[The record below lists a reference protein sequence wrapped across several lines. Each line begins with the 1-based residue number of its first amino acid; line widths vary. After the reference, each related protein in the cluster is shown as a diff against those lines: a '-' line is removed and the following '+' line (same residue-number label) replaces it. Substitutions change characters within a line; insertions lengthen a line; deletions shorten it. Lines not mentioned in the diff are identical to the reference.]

1 MSRDRT
7 LPRLAVWMLSRILR
21 GRRSEALIGDL
32 AEEYRQGR
40 SRTWYWR
47 QALWAIVVELREHPP
62 RRLGLGALRLAM
74 IATLL
79 VGASFGAKWPL
90 FIFAL
95 DPIWW
100 FLGRHR
106 TRRRGQEHRRR
117 DAPCDR

>member
-1 MSRDRT
+1 MNRDRRS
-7 LPRLAVWMLSRILR
+7 PRLAIWMLSRILR

-32 AEEYRQGR
+32 EEEYQRE
-40 SRTWYWR
+40 RTRLWYWR
-47 QALWAIVVELREHPP
+47 QALSAIAADRRDHPS
-62 RRLGLGALRLAM
+62 RWVSLGALRVVM

-100 FLGRHR
+100 FLGRR
-106 TRRRGQEHRRR
+106 RIRRRGLEHSRG
-117 DAPCDR
+117 DAPCER